1 MFINALARNNNMY
14 HKNQQEDPLYAVARE
29 RKRKFQNI
37 VNGVKNFKPFS
48 WRRLKKIFWS

>member
-29 RKRKFQNI
+29 RKRKFRKQTLQVAVLLGSRYWEDI
-37 VNGVKNFKPFS
+37 
-48 WRRLKKIFWS
+48 